1 MAAYAGVSLWFIHP
15 FLWVK
20 SRSNT
25 NAAREKKQH
34 QRAKVK
40 FMLMKI

>member
-25 NAAREKKQH
+25 NAAREKKT
-34 QRAKVK
+34 ASKSK
-40 FMLMKI
+40 S